1 MQVGGLAATSVV
13 CFTSSAL
20 VALLTDIPVSGSLGR
35 DLTTSAIS
43 FTFYDLFLV
52 YLTLSLCQL
61 YDPWSLKKTYGGKTL
76 VFLILYYFIGN
87 SIFSSECCFCN
98 FVIRYCL
105 TFIFSSI
112 LGSWVPSAFVLWF
125 MRELPPP
132 ITNRQ
137 REQSRTITFIS
148 YAGVDPQHRR
158 HWAAV
163 TSSNNQVLL
172 LYCIE
177 AFSLYDCIHVKKGD
191 ISFILSCNAVI
202 ASKSSIRK
210 TCRTKHVLVVEEE
223 MLTMQMQTCK

>member
-20 VALLTDIPVSGSLGR
+20 VALLTYIPVSGSLGR
-35 DLTTSAIS
+35 DLTVLTTACAIS
-43 FTFYDLFLV
+43 FTVYHLFLV

-61 YDPWSLKKTYGGKTL
+61 YDPWSLKKTYGGKAP

-87 SIFSSECCFCN
+87 SIFPSERCFCN

-105 TFIFSSI
+105 TSIFSII

-148 YAGVDPQHRR
+148 YAGVHPQHPR
-158 HWAAV
+158 HWATV

-172 LYCIE
+172 LYCIVLKIKFVYIFFF
-177 AFSLYDCIHVKKGD
+177 AF
-191 ISFILSCNAVI
+191 
-202 ASKSSIRK
+202 
-210 TCRTKHVLVVEEE
+210 
-223 MLTMQMQTCK
+223 LTLALKLFHYMIVSV

>member
-20 VALLTDIPVSGSLGR
+20 VGLLTDIPVSGSLGR
-35 DLTTSAIS
+35 DLTTACAIS
-43 FTFYDLFLV
+43 FTVYHLFLA
-52 YLTLSLCQL
+52 YLTSSLCQL
-61 YDPWSLKKTYGGKTL
+61 YDPLSLKKTYGRKAL
-76 VFLILYYFIGN
+76 VFSILYYFIGN
-87 SIFSSECCFCN
+87 SIFPSERYFCN

-105 TFIFSSI
+105 TSIFSII

-148 YAGVDPQHRR
+148 YAGLHPQHPR
-158 HWAAV
+158 HWATV

-172 LYCIE
+172 LYCI
-177 AFSLYDCIHVKKGD
+177 
-191 ISFILSCNAVI
+191 
-202 ASKSSIRK
+202 
-210 TCRTKHVLVVEEE
+210 VLKIKFVYIFFF
-223 MLTMQMQTCK
+223 LPFLLWP